1 MREFTEV
8 MRQQGDPLFIDILN
22 AAQIGEIY
30 VKDVEVSNC
39 QKGDIESAL
48 TEATVIFSENS
59 PKNSYNRSKLDS
71 LSEVDIEI
79 YATDE
84 VPQGTPATLIEN
96 LHTKNQG
103 RTGGLKK
110 GAGAC
115 PTKYKDVYVA
125 FEGKN

>member
-48 TEATVIFSENS
+48 TEATVIFSEIVQKIPIIDQN
-59 PKNSYNRSKLDS
+59 
-71 LSEVDIEI
+71 
-79 YATDE
+79 
-84 VPQGTPATLIEN
+84 
-96 LHTKNQG
+96 
-103 RTGGLKK
+103 
-110 GAGAC
+110 
-115 PTKYKDVYVA
+115 
-125 FEGKN
+125 

>member
-1 MREFTEV
+1 MSERW
-8 MRQQGDPLFIDILN
+8 
-22 AAQIGEIY
+22 Y
-30 VKDVEVSNC
+30 WVSLDWGYSN
-39 QKGDIESAL
+39 
-48 TEATVIFSENS
+48 IFRNS

-110 GAGAC
+110 GAEAW